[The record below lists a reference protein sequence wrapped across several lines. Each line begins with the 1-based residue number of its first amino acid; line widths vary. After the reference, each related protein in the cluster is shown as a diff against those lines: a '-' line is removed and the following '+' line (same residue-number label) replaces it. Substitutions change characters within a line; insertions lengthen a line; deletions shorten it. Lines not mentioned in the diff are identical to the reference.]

1 MQQLIEAIIRFLRSL
16 FGRSEEPETNQTT
29 TAEIKDFKDVYYLK
43 KSVLSKVENSWYGN
57 AIEAIGDDYN
67 ICPKVRIEDII
78 AVQKGLGRSGYAS
91 ARGRIK
97 PRHFD
102 FVIFNKGMAP
112 IAAVEIDD
120 ASHGNEKSK
129 KADTFKN
136 SLCEAVSLPMLRFKA
151 TPTATASE
159 IEAAIDKIIEY

>member
-16 FGRSEEPETNQTT
+16 FGGDEESEPKEAATKASQ
-29 TAEIKDFKDVYYLK
+29 DFAKTYYLK
-43 KSVLSKVENSWYGN
+43 KSVLSKVENAWYGN
-57 AIEAIGDDYN
+57 AIKAIGEDFN

-78 AVQKGLGRSGYAS
+78 GVQKGLGRSGHAS

-120 ASHGNEKSK
+120 ASHDTEKAK
-129 KADTFKN
+129 EQDAFKN
-136 SLCEAVSLPMLRFKA
+136 ALCTAVSLPLLRFKSN
-151 TPTATASE
+151 PTATIIQIESE
-159 IEAAIDKIIEY
+159 ISKALKC